1 MGGVRARDV
10 MADNQDSS
18 KFDDLDDLYGQRT
31 LIKKK
36 AVKEQTENER
46 LTEEIARR
54 KIQIKNATKNL
65 MKVDEFLVSI
75 QTAQKGA
82 QIDPNKL
89 NYALTDLRD
98 AINML
103 N

>member
-1 MGGVRARDV
+1 MD
-10 MADNQDSS
+10 MMMDNQDAG

-36 AVKEQTENER
+36 VVKEQTENER

-54 KIQIKNATKNL
+54 NIQIKNATKNL
-65 MKVDEFLVSI
+65 LKVDEFLMSI
-75 QTAQKGA
+75 QTAQKGQ

-98 AINML
+98 AVNML